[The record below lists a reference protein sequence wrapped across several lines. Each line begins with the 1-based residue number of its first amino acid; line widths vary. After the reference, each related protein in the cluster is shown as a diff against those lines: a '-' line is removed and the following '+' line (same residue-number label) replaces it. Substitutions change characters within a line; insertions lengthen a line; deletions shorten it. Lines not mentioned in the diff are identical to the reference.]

1 MSNDELTQTQGRGTR
16 AIVIGGSIAGL
27 LAARVLSEYHDQ
39 VLIIERDVLPE
50 EPVNRSGTPQAFHVH
65 RLQPRGKLILESLFP
80 GFTDELLDHGAFS
93 MLGTLV
99 KITNGY
105 GDVEFPIPEKDAAWS
120 RALLEW
126 ALRKRVKTSA
136 NVQFSTGQEVIG
148 LQVASNQARVTGIYM
163 RERGQLEQQT
173 ALTAD
178 LVIDASGR
186 SSKLNQW
193 LGSLGYNLAEPER
206 LKTALGYTTAY
217 YRSSS
222 VAANGRGLVG
232 IDPQP
237 ARGLGAGAIIPVEND
252 TTMALLFYAGGQY
265 PSTDAAGFKQG
276 LSQLGGTV
284 LAEML
289 QDAEMTVEPRGYR
302 MPECVRQHYELVE
315 QWPAGL
321 LAVGDAF
328 CYFDPIYGQG
338 MTVAAIEAETLAQ
351 CLSEQRSQPRPDF
364 ERYTLQ
370 RMQETVEPAWWLS
383 AVSDLRWSGVEY
395 VGPLSMKGF
404 TFAQKFFD
412 FYLKSAYQQMAQRP
426 ELFQLN
432 IVVNG
437 LLMSPRQIINPQMIA
452 SLFALDSSSPEAQ
465 QFLAEFPQGN
475 GLPSEEAI
483 EKVLNEFIPSFSHAF
498 SEQVDLSKATL

>member
-1 MSNDELTQTQGRGTR
+1 
-16 AIVIGGSIAGL
+16 
-27 LAARVLSEYHDQ
+27 VLSEYYDQ
-39 VLIIERDVLPE
+39 VLIVERDVLPE
-50 EPVNRSGTPQAFHVH
+50 EPVSRSGTPQAFHVH
-65 RLQPRGKLILESLFP
+65 RLQPRGKIILERLFP
-80 GFTDELLDHGAFS
+80 GFTDELLEHGAFS
-93 MLGTLV
+93 MQNTLV
-99 KITNGY
+99 KITNAY

-126 ALRKRVKTSA
+126 ALRLRVNTFA
-136 NVQFSTGQEVIG
+136 NVQFATGLEVIG
-148 LQVASNQARVTGIYM
+148 LQVTPDQARVTGIYV

-173 ALTAD
+173 ALSAD

-186 SSKLNQW
+186 SSKLTQW
-193 LGSLGYNLAEPER
+193 LETLGCKVAEPER

-222 VAANGRGLVG
+222 IAAQGRGLVG
-232 IDPQP
+232 VDPQP
-237 ARGLGAGAIIPVEND
+237 AKGLGAGAIIPVEND
-252 TTMALLFYAGGQY
+252 TTMAVLFYAGGQY
-265 PSTDAAGFKQG
+265 PPTDAEGFKQG
-276 LSQLGGTV
+276 FSQLGGTV

-338 MTVAAIEAETLAQ
+338 MTVAAIAAETLAQ
-351 CLSEQRSQPRPDF
+351 CLSEQRSQPRADF
-364 ERYTLQ
+364 ERFVFQ

-395 VGPLSMKGF
+395 VGPLPMKGF
-404 TFAQKFFD
+404 IFAQKFFD
-412 FYLKSAYQQMAQRP
+412 LYLKNAFQHMAQRP
-426 ELFQLN
+426 ELFQMN

-437 LLMSPRQIINPQMIA
+437 LLMSPRQIFNPQMIA
-452 SLFALDSSSPEAQ
+452 SLLAADPSSVEAQ
-465 QFLAEFPQGN
+465 QLLAEFPQGD

-483 EKVLNEFIPSFSHAF
+483 AKVLDELIPSFSHAF
-498 SEQVDLSKATL
+498 SDHIDLSAAHL